1 MASKS
6 KMTIKDIAQVLGVS
20 ISTVSRALRDN
31 PDISLKTREMVKNY
45 AREHHYKPNALA
57 MNLRTSHSKTVGV
70 IIPQF
75 VHHFF
80 SCVLS
85 GIEKA
90 AKEEDYILLVSQS
103 NENYEDEKRIIHSFE
118 AAQVCGVITSL
129 AKNTKVY
136 DHYKELIANDIPLVF
151 YDRIC
156 PDIKTERVVVD
167 DYSGSF
173 TAVEYLIQTGCKRIY
188 FYSSNP
194 KLEISKNRRNGFLDA
209 MKRYHIPVEKDMIQI
224 CDTREQALAMTPNI
238 IENASQRP
246 DAFFAVNDETASG
259 ILHVCKQMKISV
271 PDEISIC
278 GFTDGAVAMS
288 TDPKLTTVGQNG
300 EEVGKA
306 AFHLL
311 MQRLNS
317 DEEPIRMRNHIVRT
331 NLIVRGTTK

>member
-1 MASKS
+1 MASKP
-6 KMTIKDIAQVLGVS
+6 KMTIKDIARVLGVS

-31 PDISLKTREMVKNY
+31 PDISLKTRQMVKDY
-45 AREHHYKPNALA
+45 AQANHYKPNALA

-90 AKEEDYILLVSQS
+90 AKKEGYILLVAQS
-103 NENYEDEKRIIHSFE
+103 NEDYEDEKRIIQSFE
-118 AAQVCGVITSL
+118 TAQVCGVITSL

-136 DHYKELIANDIPLVF
+136 DHYTELIASDIPLVF

-156 PDIKTERVVVD
+156 PEINTERVVVD
-167 DYSGSF
+167 DYAGSF
-173 TAVEYLIQTGCKRIY
+173 TAVEYLIQTGCKRIH

-194 KLEISKNRRNGFLDA
+194 KMEISKNRRNGYLDA
-209 MKRYHIPVEKDMIQI
+209 MKRYHIPVEKDMMQI

-238 IENASQRP
+238 IENSSQRP

-259 ILHVCKQMKISV
+259 ILHVCKQMKINV

-288 TDPKLTTVGQNG
+288 TDPKLTTVGQDG

-306 AFHLL
+306 AFQLL
-311 MQRLNS
+311 LHRINS
-317 DEEPIRMRNHIVRT
+317 DEDPPQMKNHIVRT

>member
-1 MASKS
+1 MPSKS
-6 KMTIKDIAQVLGVS
+6 KVTIKDIARELGIS

-31 PDISLKTREMVKNY
+31 PDISLKTREVVKNY
-45 AREHHYKPNALA
+45 ARLHHYKPNALA
-57 MNLRTSHSKTVGV
+57 MNLRTSHSMTIGV

-85 GIEKA
+85 GIEQA
-90 AKEEDYILLVSQS
+90 AKAENYSLLVAQS
-103 NENYEDEKRIIHSFE
+103 NEKYEDERRIIQSFE

-129 AKNTKVY
+129 AKETKTY
-136 DHYKELIANDIPLVF
+136 DHYKELIANEIPLVF

-156 PDIKTERVVVD
+156 PEISTERVVVD
-167 DYSGSF
+167 DYAGSF

-194 KLEISKNRRNGFLDA
+194 KLEISKNRRNGYLDA
-209 MKRYHIPVEKDMIQI
+209 MKRYRIPVSEDMIKI

-246 DAFFAVNDETASG
+246 DAFFAVNDETAAG
-259 ILHVCKQMKISV
+259 ILRVCKQMKIKV

-278 GFTDGAVAMS
+278 GFTDGEVAMS

-311 MQRLNS
+311 MHRINS
-317 DEEPIRMRNHIVRT
+317 DEAPPQVRNHIVRT